1 VLDTKGDE
9 DKVSR
14 DSSIHCEEN
23 GKLLLFASSDNSI
36 PMLSANFIEASP
48 DKDKDRNIFSTFHRL
63 HEEEL
68 VPDEDV
74 TSIPL

>member
-1 VLDTKGDE
+1 
-9 DKVSR
+9 
-14 DSSIHCEEN
+14 
-23 GKLLLFASSDNSI
+23 
-36 PMLSANFIEASP
+36 MLSANFIEASP
-48 DKDKDRNIFSTFHRL
+48 GKDKERNIFSTFHRL

>member
-1 VLDTKGDE
+1 M
-9 DKVSR
+9 
-14 DSSIHCEEN
+14 
-23 GKLLLFASSDNSI
+23 LFASSENSI
-36 PMLSANFIEASP
+36 PMLSTNLIEASP
-48 DKDKDRNIFSTFHRL
+48 DKDKDNNIFSTYHRL